1 MFEQIKKNSP
11 KAWEKFEIHMY
22 RYMRDDL
29 FYAIFRTTKDKL
41 YNWKLTSLTSLIGHL
56 LLFFDE
62 QGIRII
68 IEDTIIRH
76 NFKYKINVYDDQKQ
90 FNYQEFD
97 IADYPSRTEAWEAA
111 FTKAFNIYEKILEGK

>member
-1 MFEQIKKNSP
+1 MFEQIKKDCP
-11 KAWEKFEIHMY
+11 DAWEKFNLFYYSINTNRLTTKYINSIEIHT
-22 RYMRDDL
+22 
-29 FYAIFRTTKDKL
+29 I
-41 YNWKLTSLTSLIGHL
+41 IGDL

-97 IADYPSRTEAWEAA
+97 ITDYPSRLEAWQAA
-111 FTKAFNIYEKILEGK
+111 FTKAFEILESK